1 MNDKER
7 IKEYCKRLSSLNLT
21 STCESLDVD
30 VANFLK
36 CRTTIEKMKL
46 VKDAMTKE
54 VLEIALKDVSLEYE
68 QQKDNAL

>member
-7 IKEYCKRLSSLNLT
+7 IKEYCKKLSSLNLT
-21 STCESLDVD
+21 ATCESLDVD

-36 CRTTIEKMKL
+36 CKTTIEKMKL

-54 VLEIALKDVSLEYE
+54 ILEIALKDVSLEYE
-68 QQKDNAL
+68 QQKNNTL